1 MKQKLILIT
10 CLMALT
16 ISAWAQL
23 APRLVVWLKSG
34 EKVYYNLSELPE
46 TSFEGGQLII
56 KTQTVTVPYLL
67 ENVQRY
73 TYEGAGTGIDLQPS
87 ERSVNVTK
95 DGNEVTL
102 RNLEDGSVVSLYA
115 ANGVLLEQRTAEG
128 RRPITVSIAQRAAGV
143 YIVKCG
149 TETIKLL
156 KR

>member
-16 ISAWAQL
+16 VGAWAQS
-23 APRLVVWLKSG
+23 APRLVVWLKTG

-73 TYEGAGTGIDLQPS
+73 TYEGAGTGIDLQLS

-102 RNLEDGSVVSLYA
+102 RNLEDRSVVSLYA